1 MSTSVRCVYTYGVR
15 RLRNAVIRRL
25 HMDVDVMNG
34 RLAADPSIRWSFG
47 ERSPLTL
54 IVPSR
59 MGIKEKIAVCE
70 PMGARKV
77 RRSTELVQSRQE
89 SAESIEGV
97 KLEPN

>member
-1 MSTSVRCVYTYGVR
+1 
-15 RLRNAVIRRL
+15 
-25 HMDVDVMNG
+25 MNG
-34 RLAADPSIRWSFG
+34 RLAADPSIGWSVG

-54 IVPSR
+54 IVPSG
-59 MGIKEKIAVCE
+59 MGIKEEIAICE

-89 SAESIEGV
+89 SAGSIEGV